1 MKKTLLALALVGTA
15 LLAARPAAAQ
25 DRPAM
30 PPPLEIGAEAPDF
43 ALPGAVRHGVL
54 AEPVRLSDYRGKV
67 VVVAFFFRARTRG

>member
-1 MKKTLLALALVGTA
+1 MKHTLLTLALAGTA
-15 LLAARPAAAQ
+15 LLAARPVDAQ

-67 VVVAFFFRARTRG
+67 VVLAFFFRARTRG